1 MSPGQTF
8 LCDIIIIILRKVMSA
23 SGLLAAIL
31 CVFPAHAIV
40 YRHDTGYSGFVAR
53 DSDYPAVFP
62 LYTQKNGFKICA
74 ATLISRSWAITAA
87 HCTEQTPLAS
97 SLRAGAR
104 FEVTI
109 AGQVFQVDRLVLHP
123 SWPGNP
129 GSRFDA
135 SQVDLALIRL
145 DSPVDS
151 ANPLSLYEAGDESGQ
166 VLTFLGWGYSGTG
179 RTGLSVNDGR
189 LRFARNKVAEAREQL
204 LFVFDTPD
212 GPASLAVAYE
222 GVPGLGDSGGPALVR
237 HNDTWQ
243 IAGVAVGELE
253 QASGGA
259 TGLYGATV
267 VYERVSR
274 HLAWIRQVIAA
285 DA

>member
-8 LCDIIIIILRKVMSA
+8 LCNIAAVNLRKGIVA
-23 SGLLAAIL
+23 SSLLAAIL
-31 CVFPAHAIV
+31 CVFPVHAIV

-74 ATLISRSWAITAA
+74 ATLINRWWAITAA
-87 HCTEQTPLAS
+87 HCAEQTPLAS
-97 SLRAGAR
+97 SLHSGDR

-123 SWPGNP
+123 SWPVNP

-151 ANPLSLYEAGDESGQ
+151 VDPLSLYEAGDELGQ
-166 VLTFLGWGYSGTG
+166 VFTFLGWGYSGTG
-179 RTGLSVNDGR
+179 RTGLSLNDGR
-189 LRFARNKVAEAREQL
+189 LRFARNKVTEALEQL
-204 LFVFDTPD
+204 RFVFDAPD
-212 GPASLAVAYE
+212 GPDSLAVAYE

-237 HNDTWQ
+237 HNDTWR

-253 QASGGA
+253 QASGGV
-259 TGLYGATV
+259 TGLYGATI

-274 HLAWIRQVIAA
+274 HLEWIRQVIAA

>member
-8 LCDIIIIILRKVMSA
+8 LGDIITVILRKIMSA

-31 CVFPAHAIV
+31 CVVPAHAIV

-97 SLRAGAR
+97 SLRAGEG

-109 AGQVFQVDRLVLHP
+109 AGQVFQVSQLVLHP

-129 GSRFDA
+129 GSRFDT

-145 DSPVDS
+145 DSPVDI
-151 ANPLSLYEAGDESGQ
+151 ADPLSLYEAGDESGQ

-189 LRFARNKVAEAREQL
+189 LRFARNKVTEALEQL

-267 VYERVSR
+267 VYERLSR